1 MKQPGAK
8 IQALREEK
16 QIGLS
21 DLAGKVHLNQE
32 QLERI
37 ESGAMAPSLGV
48 LTKLARALGV
58 RLGTFL
64 DDQPRSG
71 AVVSRKGAEK
81 ESMSMSS
88 AEVTKQEQLSF
99 FSLAREKADR
109 QMEPF
114 LVKIKPGVPS
124 NPLASTHEGEE
135 FIYVLEGKVRV
146 VYGKEEYELL
156 PGDSIYLDSIVK
168 HQLYSADDQMA
179 RVLAVVY
186 LPL

>member
-64 DDQPRSG
+64 DDHPRDRKSTRLNSSHVRISY
-71 AVVSRKGAEK
+71 AVFCLKK
-81 ESMSMSS
+81 K
-88 AEVTKQEQLSF
+88 TK
-99 FSLAREKADR
+99 KNN
-109 QMEPF
+109 
-114 LVKIKPGVPS
+114 K
-124 NPLASTHEGEE
+124 
-135 FIYVLEGKVRV
+135 
-146 VYGKEEYELL
+146 
-156 PGDSIYLDSIVK
+156 
-168 HQLYSADDQMA
+168 
-179 RVLAVVY
+179 
-186 LPL
+186 